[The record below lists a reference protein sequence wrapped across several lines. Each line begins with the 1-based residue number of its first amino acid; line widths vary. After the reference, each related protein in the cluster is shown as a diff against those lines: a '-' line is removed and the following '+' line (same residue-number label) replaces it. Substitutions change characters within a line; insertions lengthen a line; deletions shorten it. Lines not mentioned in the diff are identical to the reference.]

1 MRAPLLTL
9 LALGSPLL
17 TALADEPALTAPPRQ
32 TVYLEGPRDL
42 ARLRETN
49 PAHYARARRVLAA
62 ADHLCRP
69 ATERLQPIAGSRDA
83 RCEGRLLFTSNPP
96 QWQMTFTLDDTRYV
110 AMVVIHDDPPRLVPA
125 HQPAG
130 GRYVH

>member
-1 MRAPLLTL
+1 MRASLLTL
-9 LALGSPLL
+9 LVLGSPLL
-17 TALADEPALTAPPRQ
+17 AALADEPASTAPPRQ

-49 PAHYARARRVLAA
+49 PAHYARAQRVLAA

-69 ATERLQPIAGSRDA
+69 LTARLQPVVGSRDV

-110 AMVVIHDDPPRLVPA
+110 AMVVIHDDPPHLVPA
-125 HQPAG
+125 
-130 GRYVH
+130 R

>member
-1 MRAPLLTL
+1 MRVFLLTL
-9 LALGSPLL
+9 LVLGSALL
-17 TALADEPALTAPPRQ
+17 PALADEPAATAPPRQ

-42 ARLRETN
+42 ARLRQIN
-49 PAHYARARRVLAA
+49 PAHYARAQRVLAA

-69 ATERLQPIAGSRDA
+69 LAARLQPIAGSRDV

-125 HQPAG
+125 
-130 GRYVH
+130 R